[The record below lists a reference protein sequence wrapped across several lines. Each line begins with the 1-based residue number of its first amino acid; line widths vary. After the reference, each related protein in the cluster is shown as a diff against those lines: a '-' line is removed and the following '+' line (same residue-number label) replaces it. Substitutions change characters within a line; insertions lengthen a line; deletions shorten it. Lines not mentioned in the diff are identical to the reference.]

1 MIAVIGSF
9 DGFHCGHRKLFS
21 IARDL
26 SEKTRD
32 SWGVVTFFPHPQT
45 VIGKIPFV
53 PLFTEPEKDTL
64 GRCLNIPEIIR
75 IPFNKDLAGMD
86 PGSFLEVLENRLFL
100 RCLVVGEDF
109 RFGKGRS
116 GDPQLLKELAVKR
129 GWDAV
134 IVPSLSISGKKIGSS
149 LIRES
154 VLRGRVHEA
163 FSDLGYPF
171 MVTGMVKKGDGRGKT
186 IGFPTVNLS
195 LPSSKIK
202 PPRGVY
208 AGSAAWNG
216 ECFPA
221 AINIGLNPTFPGKR
235 DLRCEAHIPG
245 FHGELYGKWISLFF
259 TRKLR
264 PEIEFGSVTQLV
276 DRMKDDVET
285 CLMDWKLLPEEVR
298 EFMACCVPV
307 R

>member
-21 IARDL
+21 IAQDL

-75 IPFNKDLAGMD
+75 IPFNEDLAGMD

-186 IGFPTVNLS
+186 IGCPTVNLS

-208 AGSAAWNG
+208 AGSAGFGWNWG
-216 ECFPA
+216 DAFPA
-221 AINIGLNPTFPGKR
+221 KAINHWSQSSVPGK
-235 DLRCEAHIPG
+235 E
-245 FHGELYGKWISLFF
+245 
-259 TRKLR
+259 R
-264 PEIEFGSVTQLV
+264 PEVRSPYSRDSTENCTANGSRFFFLLV
-276 DRMKDDVET
+276 S
-285 CLMDWKLLPEEVR
+285 
-298 EFMACCVPV
+298 
-307 R
+307 